1 LIFSSLRARTVL
13 LVLLAVLVAQAATV
27 TVFTL
32 YRRHVADNWGSDV
45 LIPIVRMAKTALERM
60 TPEQRDQFIRENAD
74 ENWRLVPETQV
85 TLPEFFRR
93 PDMGGPPPADA
104 PPGMRG
110 GLPPEMHGDFTPDA
124 RGDAPPLL
132 RRLNRRLGGEARVQ
146 FAALPEPAFWIR
158 LMAQDGPWWLIVPVE
173 RLRPPL
179 PLGGILAMG
188 AIILGI
194 LAVALAYAVQ
204 VTRPLRKLTEA
215 TESVAQGKM
224 VTVDVSGPLEIR
236 TLAERFNAMTAA
248 LDEAQKTQRTLL
260 AGLPHDLK
268 GPLARLRLR
277 AELATDPEM
286 AQGLLRDTHDMQA
299 IVDQFLSY
307 VRGLEPAS
315 YSMQPMQL
323 AQWLTERVAHCQQA
337 GQAIELLRADVC
349 TVNADAQMLSRLLD
363 NLVDNALHHGAPP
376 VQVSL
381 VVQGKQAALT
391 VRDHGPGI
399 DAGLRA
405 AALQPFSRL
414 DSARTRTG
422 SVGLGLAIAERI
434 ARLHGGTF
442 TLSDPP
448 DGGGGLCALVSLP
461 CAH

>member
-27 TVFTL
+27 TVFTM

-60 TPEQRDQFIRENAD
+60 TPEQRDRFIRENAE
-74 ENWRLVPETQV
+74 ENWRLVPEAQIK
-85 TLPEFFRR
+85 LPEFFRR
-93 PDMGGPPPADA
+93 PDFGGPPPEL
-104 PPGMRG
+104 RG
-110 GLPPEMHGDFTPDA
+110 DSLPEA
-124 RGDAPPLL
+124 LGDAPPLL
-132 RRLNRRLGGEARVQ
+132 RRLNRRLAGEARVQ
-146 FAALPEPAFWIR
+146 FAAQPEPAFWIR
-158 LMAQDGPWWLIVPVE
+158 LVAQDGPWWLIVPVE

-179 PLGGILAMG
+179 PLGGIMAMG

-277 AELATDPEM
+277 AELASDPEM

-337 GQAIELLRADVC
+337 GQAIELLRADIC
-349 TVNADAQMLSRLLD
+349 TVNADAHMLSRLLD
-363 NLVDNALHHGAPP
+363 NLVDNALHHGAAP

-381 VVQGKQAALT
+381 VVRGKLAALT

-399 DAGLRA
+399 DASLRA

-434 ARLHGGTF
+434 ARLHGGMF
-442 TLSDPP
+442 VLSDPL
-448 DGGGGLCALVSLP
+448 DGGGGLCAVVSLP
-461 CAH
+461 CTQQLT

>member
-1 LIFSSLRARTVL
+1 MIFSSLRARTVL

-32 YRRHVADNWGSDV
+32 YRRHVADKWGSDV

-60 TPEQRDQFIRENAD
+60 TPEQRDQFIGENAE
-74 ENWRLVPETQV
+74 ENWRLLPQAQL
-85 TLPEFFRR
+85 TLPTFARW
-93 PDMGGPPPADA
+93 PDMGGPPGIGGGPSGTRSE
-104 PPGMRG
+104 PSQGMERDG
-110 GLPPEMHGDFTPDA
+110 P
-124 RGDAPPLL
+124 PPLL
-132 RRLNRRLGGEARVQ
+132 RRLNRRLAGEARVQ
-146 FAALPEPAFWIR
+146 FAAQPEPAFWIR

-323 AQWLTERVAHCQQA
+323 AQWLSERVAHCQQA

-381 VVQGKQAALT
+381 AATGKQAVLT

-399 DAGLRA
+399 DTSLRA
-405 AALQPFSRL
+405 AAVQPFSRL

-442 TLSDPP
+442 VLSDPL

-461 CAH
+461 CAQKST